1 MKHLEKMILVWSR
14 LSFIKRKIMFQKTF
28 VWCNKDKTLF
38 SSVQIFLHCFN
49 YQSFISSFGLQWA
62 EPKPCFKKG
71 TSFET
76 WSLLSHTIILLQ
88 LFLLLIQDQPLPFLN
103 SPLQTPKTLH
113 FLRLSSRKSL
123 SLRPCIMIICN

>member
-1 MKHLEKMILVWSR
+1 MIDNQNNVEI
-14 LSFIKRKIMFQKTF
+14 FAQIKKASYLCCIRR
-28 VWCNKDKTLF
+28 
-38 SSVQIFLHCFN
+38 
-49 YQSFISSFGLQWA
+49 
-62 EPKPCFKKG
+62 

-88 LFLLLIQDQPLPFLN
+88 RFLLLIQDQPLPFLN
-103 SPLQTPKTLH
+103 SPLQTPNTLH